1 MIGAGL
7 PAVSYGQDT
16 PLSDELIQSAPNV
29 FIDCDR
35 CDIDYIREEITY
47 VNYVWDRQ
55 NADVHVLM
63 TRQRAGGGGREYSI
77 NFIGLREYAAISD
90 TITFATDQ
98 NMTDDEVRQR
108 LVKNLHIGLLRY
120 VQRSPVADHITLSV
134 LSDFTQREVEDRWNY
149 WVFEVGLRTGF
160 EGEESQLES
169 DIFGDVSAEHTT
181 PELKLSFSA
190 FGFLRRDQFTYFSD
204 DAGQDVTTVSRR
216 DRWGTSAEYIKSIS
230 AHWSYALFGELN
242 SSTFSNIKREWTAA
256 PGIEYNIFPY
266 AESTRREIRTQVRV
280 GYQHNDYF
288 EETIFLKTSEGFPQA
303 TLLTVAQFTQPWG
316 STELTLEGAAFLDD
330 FSKNHVELD
339 AEIEIRLIKGL
350 SLEINGRYSLI
361 NDQVSLRAS
370 EFTQEE
376 ILTGQVERAT
386 NYRYDIR
393 AGFSYA
399 FGSIYNNIV
408 NPRFEDPRFGFR

>member
-1 MIGAGL
+1 
-7 PAVSYGQDT
+7 
-16 PLSDELIQSAPNV
+16 
-29 FIDCDR
+29 
-35 CDIDYIREEITY
+35 
-47 VNYVWDRQ
+47 
-55 NADVHVLM
+55 
-63 TRQRAGGGGREYSI
+63 
-77 NFIGLREYAAISD
+77 
-90 TITFATDQ
+90 
-98 NMTDDEVRQR
+98 MTDDEVRQR

-266 AESTRREIRTQVRV
+266 AESTRREIRTQIRV